1 MKVLK
6 KSYNILK
13 NEDDKAKPSEFLIEK
28 NPLYRFIL
36 VLGESL
42 ALFFAIN
49 YLLATVGFWVTLPL
63 IQYSFLLS
71 VFLSCLFAFFRFN
84 KNYKILFPF
93 LLIFSLI
100 FLIPAAFTS
109 GYHDFGWDSN
119 VFHQLIIISLDN
131 GQNPVYV
138 NDIAYLNE
146 TDSYVS
152 ELSPN
157 ILGISDW
164 VRTKF
169 IRDAKAFH
177 VLATSI
183 YSFTGDLQSSKS
195 ITIIGCIMSIFF
207 FFILL
212 KCVFYKSS
220 TIYLSLISV
229 VAGINSVV
237 ICSSLSFYVDGFL
250 FISLLT
256 LISLFSLFLI
266 LKQKHIL
273 WIAILGSV

>member
-1 MKVLK
+1 MTISKNSNKKMKSEEYKDNL
-6 KSYNILK
+6 
-13 NEDDKAKPSEFLIEK
+13 SEFIFEK
-28 NPLYRFIL
+28 TPLYRFIL
-36 VLGESL
+36 ILGESL
-42 ALFFAIN
+42 ALFFGIN
-49 YLLATVGFWVTLPL
+49 FLLATVGFWVTLPL
-63 IQYSFLLS
+63 IQYSFLFS
-71 VFLSCLFAFFRFN
+71 VFFACMFAFFRLN
-84 KNYKILFPF
+84 KNYKSFLPF
-93 LLIFSLI
+93 LLVFSFIFV
-100 FLIPAAFTS
+100 IPAAFTS
-109 GYHDFGWDSN
+109 GFHDFGWDSN
-119 VFHQLIIISLDN
+119 VFHQLIIISLEN
-131 GQNPVYV
+131 GQNPVSI
-138 NDIAYLNE
+138 NDVAYLNE
-146 TDSYVS
+146 TTSYVS

-164 VRTKF
+164 VRSKF

-177 VLATSI
+177 VLASSI
-183 YSFTGDLQSSKS
+183 YSFTGVLQSSKS
-195 ITIIGCIMSIFF
+195 ITIIGCIMSIFL